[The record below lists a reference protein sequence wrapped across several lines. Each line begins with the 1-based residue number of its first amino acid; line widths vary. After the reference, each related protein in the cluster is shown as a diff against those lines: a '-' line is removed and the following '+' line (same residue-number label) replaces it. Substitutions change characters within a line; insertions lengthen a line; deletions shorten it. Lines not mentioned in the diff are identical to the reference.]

1 MQLFL
6 TRAHSLSS
14 ASNEVNGDTL
24 DSKVGAQGD
33 RDMIGPDPNAR
44 MRQNFK
50 NAPRDVAELVQMSC
64 FKIVLRGITY
74 VFGAT
79 V

>member
-1 MQLFL
+1 MLDVFPFSASVNLQLFL

-33 RDMIGPDPNAR
+33 RDMIGSDPNAR

-50 NAPRDVAELVQMSC
+50 NAL
-64 FKIVLRGITY
+64 
-74 VFGAT
+74 
-79 V
+79 